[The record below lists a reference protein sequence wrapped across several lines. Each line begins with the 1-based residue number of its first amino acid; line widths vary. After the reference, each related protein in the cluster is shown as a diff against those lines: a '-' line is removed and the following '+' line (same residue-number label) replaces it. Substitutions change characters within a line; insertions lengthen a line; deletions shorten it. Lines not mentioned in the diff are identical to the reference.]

1 MPANVSVALVIAGT
15 RQTDMLLDERASRT
29 LTTLLTRLDTT
40 VDIEEKKAGK
50 KGQNRK
56 PSAARLEACGKSK
69 GNENA

>member
-40 VDIEEKKAGK
+40 VDIEEKKSREKRTEPEAK
-50 KGQNRK
+50 RSKVRSLRQIKRK
-56 PSAARLEACGKSK
+56 
-69 GNENA
+69 